1 MSDTLSSFN
10 GNVTMIYFSGLDLI
24 FMVTSH
30 SHRCRWY
37 RKFRTYL
44 GSCRTIED
52 LDDLLRV
59 KVTGWRGRSHL
70 LEDDEAG
77 EQEQDPLW
85 QE

>member
-24 FMVTSH
+24 FMVISN
-30 SHRCRWY
+30 SHRSRWY

-59 KVTGWRGRSHL
+59 KVTRWRGRSHL
-70 LEDDEAG
+70 LEDDETDIWE
-77 EQEQDPLW
+77 EQE
-85 QE
+85 